1 MEIKQ
6 NKEVVEIGK
15 RIKALIIKKKLLVRD
30 VAHDANLDPTN
41 LRKYIRGSREM
52 RVTTVL
58 RIAAALGVTAG
69 ELLNGI
75 ETKKEG

>member
-1 MEIKQ
+1 MESKQ

-15 RIKALIIKKKLLVRD
+15 RIKSLIVKKKLLVRD

-41 LRKYIRGSREM
+41 LRKYIRGAREM
-52 RVTTVL
+52 RVTTLL

-69 ELLNGI
+69 ELLNGL

>member
-1 MEIKQ
+1 MESKQ
-6 NKEVVEIGK
+6 NKEVIELGK
-15 RIKALIIKKKLLVRD
+15 RIKSLIVKKKLLVRD

-41 LRKYIRGSREM
+41 LRKYIRGAREM

-69 ELLNGI
+69 ELLNGL
-75 ETKKEG
+75 ETKKGG

>member
-6 NKEVVEIGK
+6 NKEVIEIGK

-69 ELLNGI
+69 ELLNGL

>member
-1 MEIKQ
+1 MESKQ

-15 RIKALIIKKKLLVRD
+15 RIKSLIVKKKLLVRD

-69 ELLNGI
+69 ELLNGL

>member
-6 NKEVVEIGK
+6 NKEVIEIGK
-15 RIKALIIKKKLLVRD
+15 RIKSLIIKKKLLVRD

-41 LRKYIRGSREM
+41 LRKYIRGAREM

-69 ELLNGI
+69 ELLNGL

>member
-1 MEIKQ
+1 MDDKQ
-6 NKEVVEIGK
+6 NKEVLEIGN
-15 RIKALIIKKKLLVRD
+15 RIKKLIIKKKLLVRD

-41 LRKYIRGSREM
+41 LRKYIRGAREM

-69 ELLNGI
+69 ELLNGL
-75 ETKKEG
+75 ETKKGG